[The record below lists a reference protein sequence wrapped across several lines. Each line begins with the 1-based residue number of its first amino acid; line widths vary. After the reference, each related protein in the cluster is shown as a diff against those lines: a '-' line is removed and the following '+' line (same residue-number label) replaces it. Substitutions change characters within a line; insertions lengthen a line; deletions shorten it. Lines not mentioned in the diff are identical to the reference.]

1 MGMNRKIY
9 LAGGCFW
16 GMDHLFSQLK
26 GVVHTTCGYA
36 NGSGAEEAVYTI
48 VKQGGTGFKET
59 IEVEYD
65 DEKTSLVHLLD
76 VFFQV
81 VDPVAVNQQGHD
93 IGTQYQSGIYSVDA
107 ASSAVVKKY
116 TDGMR
121 SSIEG
126 FAVEIEPLQNF
137 FEAEEYHQKYL
148 VKNPGGYCHIPT
160 GKIREIVE
168 AEK

>member
-1 MGMNRKIY
+1 MNRKIY

-26 GVVHTTCGYA
+26 GVVRTTCGYA

-48 VKQGGTGFKET
+48 VKNGETGFRET
-59 IEVEYD
+59 IEVVYD
-65 DEKTSLVHLLD
+65 DEKTTLVHLLD

-93 IGTQYQSGIYSVDA
+93 IGTQYQSGIYSADA
-107 ASSAVVKKY
+107 ESSAIVKGY
-116 TDGMR
+116 TDNLRG
-121 SSIEG
+121 SIPG
-126 FAVEIEPLQNF
+126 FAVEVGPLMNF

-160 GKIREIVE
+160 TKIKELVE
-168 AEK
+168 AER